1 MTVILPPFGGLL
13 ALCLALVTTAAASS
27 AQAADTADD
36 LFDPADIK
44 VRITEDLPSVQ
55 VRHEGQPVLLMRHQ
69 DPSHSIAAPYDKTA
83 RPCPPFCI
91 QPMQMPGGVETIA
104 ELELIRYLSR
114 VAAGDESVM
123 VIDSRTPEWTA
134 QGTIPG
140 SRSIPYTRLDPA
152 HASPAAVAELLEL
165 EFGASRRDGLW
176 SFGGAKTLV
185 LFCNG
190 PWCGQSPTNIKALL
204 DLGYPAR
211 KLKWYRGGLQ
221 TWESLGLTT
230 VRSAPTRSEEA
241 DRTSLGH

>member
-1 MTVILPPFGGLL
+1 MTAAQSRIGSLF
-13 ALCLALVTTAAASS
+13 ALCLALVAFAVVPSVRAAN
-27 AQAADTADD
+27 TADD
-36 LFDPADIK
+36 LFEPADIK

-69 DPSHSIAAPYDKTA
+69 DPSHTIDAPYDKTA

-91 QPMQMPGGVETIA
+91 QPAQMPGGVETIA
-104 ELELIRYLSR
+104 ELELIGYLSR
-114 VAAGDESVM
+114 IAAGDEGVL

-140 SRSIPYTRLDPA
+140 SRTIPYTRLDPA
-152 HASPAAVAELLEL
+152 RASPAGVAELLEV

-176 SFGGAKTLV
+176 GFGTAKTLV

-230 VRSAPTRSEEA
+230 LRPAPITSQET
-241 DRTSLGH
+241 DRTSP